1 MKPDEII
8 FLAPQDVRKLLT
20 LEECIVAVEESFR
33 LYGEG
38 KAQAPGVLSM
48 HGEGGGFHVKAGMLH
63 LKRPY
68 FAAKING
75 NFPGNF
81 NNFGL
86 PTIQGVIVLSDAE
99 NGTPLA
105 IMDSRDVTSL
115 RTAAATAVAAKYLSR
130 TDSRTVTICGC
141 GEQGRLQL
149 QALACVRQLQTVFAY
164 DQRPEQT
171 KAYAAELT
179 SELKIPV
186 TAVTDL
192 ATFARRSDICVTC
205 TPSQRPLLGL
215 NDVQP
220 GTFIAAI
227 GADNPFK
234 QEIHPTLLAQCKL
247 VCDVLE
253 QCAVIGDLH
262 HALEAGIVG
271 RSDVHAELGEVVA
284 GKKPGRESGEEITI
298 FDSTG
303 MALQD
308 VAAAAMLYE
317 KAKQQ
322 NAGVRLNFA
331 A

>member
-1 MKPDEII
+1 MKPDEIL
-8 FLAPQDVRKLLT
+8 FLAPQDVQKLLS
-20 LEECIVAVEESFR
+20 LQECIVAVEECFR

-38 KAQAPGVLSM
+38 KAQAPAVLSM
-48 HGEGGGFHVKAGMLH
+48 HVEGGGFHVKAGILH

-81 NNFGL
+81 NTFGL
-86 PTIQGVIVLSDAE
+86 PTIQGVIVLSDGE

-105 IMDSRDVTSL
+105 IMDSRDVTCL
-115 RTAAATAVAAKYLSR
+115 RTAAATAVAAKYLAR

-149 QALACVRQLQTVFAY
+149 RALTYVRQLQTVFAY

-171 KAYAAELT
+171 KTYAAELA

-186 TAVTDL
+186 TPVTDL
-192 ATFARRSDICVTC
+192 ATFARQSDICVTC
-205 TPSQRPLLGL
+205 TPSQRPLLGED
-215 NDVQP
+215 DVRP
-220 GTFIAAI
+220 GTFIAAV
-227 GADNPFK
+227 GADNPLK
-234 QEIHPTLLAQCKL
+234 QEIHPVLLAQSKL

-253 QCAVIGDLH
+253 QCAVMGDLH
-262 HALEAGIVG
+262 HALEAGVVD

-322 NAGVRLNFA
+322 NAGIRLNFA

>member
-1 MKPDEII
+1 MKPDEILL
-8 FLAPQDVRKLLT
+8 LAPQDIQKLLS
-20 LEECIVAVEESFR
+20 LQECIVAVEECFR

-48 HGEGGGFHVKAGMLH
+48 HVEGGGFHVKAGVLH
-63 LKRPY
+63 LKRAY
-68 FAAKING
+68 FAAKVNG

-81 NNFGL
+81 TRFGL
-86 PTIQGVIVLSDAE
+86 PTIQGVIVLSDAG

-115 RTAAATAVAAKYLSR
+115 RTAAATAVAAKYLAR
-130 TDSRTVTICGC
+130 ADSRTVTICGC

-149 QALACVRQLQTVFAY
+149 RALACVRQLQTVFAY
-164 DQRPEQT
+164 DQRPEQAT
-171 KAYAAELT
+171 AYATELA

-186 TAVTDL
+186 TPVTDL

-205 TPSQRPLLGL
+205 TPSQLALLGRD
-215 NDVQP
+215 DVKP

-227 GADNPFK
+227 GADNPLK
-234 QEIHPTLLAQCKL
+234 QEIHSSLLAQSKV
-247 VCDVLE
+247 VCDVIE
-253 QCAVIGDLH
+253 QCAVMGDLH

-308 VAAAAMLYE
+308 VAAAAVLYE